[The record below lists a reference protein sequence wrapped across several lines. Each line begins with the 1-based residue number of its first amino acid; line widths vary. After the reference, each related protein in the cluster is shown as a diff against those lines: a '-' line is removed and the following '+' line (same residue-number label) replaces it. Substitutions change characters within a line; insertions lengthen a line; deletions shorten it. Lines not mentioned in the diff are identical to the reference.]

1 MKNTIINRKA
11 TKRVAVALGELNERV
26 IFVGGAMIC
35 LYIDDPAAEDVRPT
49 KDIDLTF
56 KIVNIGELEEIRER
70 LTSLGFSQS
79 SKDNVICRFRLQ
91 DIKVDVMSTKE
102 IGWAPANP
110 WFAPGFEKAISVQIE
125 EKTIKILPFTYFLAT
140 KFSAFTSRGGR
151 DPRMSHDF
159 EDIVYLLNYTLN
171 FKEEIINS
179 PDENVKQYLIE
190 SFRKILQEDKLQEA
204 IIANLYF
211 EDQMA
216 RFERILEELKLIVN
230 KNY

>member
-56 KIVNIGELEEIRER
+56 KIVNIGELEELRER

-79 SKDNVICRFRLQ
+79 SEDNVICRFRLQ

-179 PDENVKQYLIE
+179 TDEDVKQYLIE
-190 SFRKILQEDKLQEA
+190 FFRKILQEDKLQEA

>member
-1 MKNTIINRKA
+1 
-11 TKRVAVALGELNERV
+11 
-26 IFVGGAMIC
+26 
-35 LYIDDPAAEDVRPT
+35 
-49 KDIDLTF
+49 
-56 KIVNIGELEEIRER
+56 
-70 LTSLGFSQS
+70 QS

-110 WFAPGFEKAISVQIE
+110 WFAPGFERAISVQIE

-179 PDENVKQYLIE
+179 PDEDVKQYLIE
-190 SFRKILQEDKLQEA
+190 SFRKILQDDKLQEA
-204 IIANLYF
+204 IIGNLYF

-216 RFERILEELKLIVN
+216 RFERIIEELKIIVN
-230 KNY
+230 K